1 MAVSSNTVLVQVEE
15 TQTQQQ
21 GTLILRY
28 CCNCILVLL
37 SVVEVIISEKPKIPS
52 RTAAEVV
59 ELGKETG
66 CVAGAEVFSTSLA
79 QQLAKCI
86 PLTSTAQPL
95 DQRGAG
101 SDMIKLPSSTVLTKV
116 HHRVTSLLGC
126 D

>member
-59 ELGKETG
+59 ELGKELAAWL
-66 CVAGAEVFSTSLA
+66 VLKFFNFFS
-79 QQLAKCI
+79 
-86 PLTSTAQPL
+86 STTCKVHPFDFYCSAA
-95 DQRGAG
+95 RSARAG